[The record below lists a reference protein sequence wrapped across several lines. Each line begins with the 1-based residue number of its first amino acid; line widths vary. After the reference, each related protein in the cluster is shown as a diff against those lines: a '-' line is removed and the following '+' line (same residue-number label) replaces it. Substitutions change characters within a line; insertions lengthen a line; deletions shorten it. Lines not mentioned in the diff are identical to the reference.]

1 MEYVSEE
8 VESIVD
14 TGFALSIAIVAKYRQ
29 TGMIN
34 CEKHFT
40 IMITTIQYNMYS
52 ETTQGK

>member
-14 TGFALSIAIVAKYRQ
+14 TGFALSVAIVAKYRQ

-34 CEKHFT
+34 CE
-40 IMITTIQYNMYS
+40 
-52 ETTQGK
+52 